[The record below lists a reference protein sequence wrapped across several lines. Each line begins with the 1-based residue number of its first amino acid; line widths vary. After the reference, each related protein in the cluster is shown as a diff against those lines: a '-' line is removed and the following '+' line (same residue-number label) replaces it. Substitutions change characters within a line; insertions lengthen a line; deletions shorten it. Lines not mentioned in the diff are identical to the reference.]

1 MPRITAKNKEYKI
14 SDLSKY
20 ISGEM
25 WAQDITQKE
34 MAYHL
39 GITQQGF
46 GYKLSHNNFSYG
58 DLLTIFDVLG
68 TSEEKK
74 VELMSLNRR
83 TRNE

>member
-20 ISGEM
+20 IVSEM
-25 WAQDITQKE
+25 YAQDITQAE
-34 MAYHL
+34 MATHL
-39 GITQQGF
+39 GVTQSTF
-46 GYKLSHNNFSYG
+46 SYKLKHNAFSYG